1 MKKDVKIFIG
11 SDHAGFETKE
21 KIRKYLDSKKIS
33 YEDFTPVKKK
43 GDDYPLY
50 AFKVAKK
57 VAETKDGKG
66 ILVCGSGTGMEIAAN
81 KIKGIRAVA
90 PYDAYTAKMS
100 RHDNDANIV
109 TFRERG
115 FPSKKVIRLLDIWL
129 KTKFSGAAR
138 HKRRIKE
145 INKHER

>member
-1 MKKDVKIFIG
+1 MEEVKIFIG

-21 KIRKYLDSKKIS
+21 KIKKYLERRGIG

-57 VAETKDGKG
+57 VAATKEGRG

-81 KIKGIRAVA
+81 KVKGIRAVA
-90 PYDAYTAKMS
+90 PYDTYTARMS
-100 RHDNDANIV
+100 RTDNDANIV

-115 FPSKKVIRLLDIWL
+115 FPSSKVIRLLKVWL
-129 KTKFSGAAR
+129 DTKFSGAVR

-145 INKHER
+145 ISKYEK